1 MIADT
6 AAHRLPRVAGITL
19 WSRVMS
25 EAADI
30 LLIAG
35 SPGGSSRG
43 TALLDHLA
51 DRLRGDGLSVRQL
64 GLRDF
69 PPEALVLGK
78 FDAPEVVAFVAAVQR
93 AKALVFATPVYKAVY
108 SGGLKT
114 ILDLIAPDALAGKA
128 LLAVATA
135 KLDAHGATVDVA
147 FQGLYDFFR
156 GSRRLPTLFLL
167 DSQLT
172 LEGST
177 LTLDEAARKA
187 LDAAQ
192 RALVSAVRD

>member
-1 MIADT
+1 
-6 AAHRLPRVAGITL
+6 
-19 WSRVMS
+19 MS
-25 EAADI
+25 EAAEV

-43 TALLDHLA
+43 SALLYALA
-51 DRLRGDGLSVRQL
+51 QRLKDDGLSVRQY

-69 PPEALVLGK
+69 SAEALVIGK
-78 FDAPEVVAFVAAVQR
+78 FDAPEVTAFLAAVR
-93 AKALVFATPVYKAVY
+93 SAKALVFATPVYKAVY

-114 ILDLIAPDALAGKA
+114 IIDLIAPDGLEGKA

-135 KLDAHGATVDVA
+135 KLDAHGATVDAA

-167 DSQLT
+167 DKQLT
-172 LEGST
+172 LAGST
-177 LTLDEAARKA
+177 LTLDEAARSA
-187 LDAAQ
+187 IESAHRTL
-192 RALVSAVRD
+192 LSAVRG